1 MPLTSCLAL
10 FCPEVKQEFQ
20 QEKTVT
26 LKDIIDDNWGKL
38 EDLTQ
43 IRSLL
48 PEMSLNEK
56 AVPSG
61 HKRLLELLTMGNQNR
76 KSKMASSAP
85 EVADIMSSVLTS
97 VVKLKR
103 QSLMPSL
110 SKRRWSQEVAECI
123 KLECSHMGS
132 LEEIVPCQENCRAKW
147 WRTISGTLGSC
158 SILSY
163 LFDGDSFYFFRL
175 QTFLE
180 WLLSLICKYCMIDAI
195 IIWKSNALEC

>member
-1 MPLTSCLAL
+1 M
-10 FCPEVKQEFQ
+10 
-20 QEKTVT
+20 T
-26 LKDIIDDNWGKL
+26 LKDIMDDNWGKL

-56 AVPSG
+56 AAPSG
-61 HKRLLELLTMGNQNR
+61 HKRLLELLMLGNQNR
-76 KSKMASSAP
+76 KSKIAPSTP
-85 EVADIMSSVLTS
+85 EVADVMSSVLTS

-147 WRTISGTLGSC
+147 
-158 SILSY
+158 
-163 LFDGDSFYFFRL
+163 
-175 QTFLE
+175 
-180 WLLSLICKYCMIDAI
+180 
-195 IIWKSNALEC
+195 